1 MANIIREAAQT
12 PRRILDP
19 FAGAAALITLAL
31 AVLLGPAVA
40 PIESRDTG
48 EYVAVAGSFDSEWS
62 RDRPPVYPI
71 LIRICRL
78 AAGEAWPVMIVWV
91 QIALLC
97 GLAYVLGRV
106 LERFAVRSGLALVI
120 AVAACSTPALIFH
133 SRTVLP
139 EVLLAVLVALAWTE
153 TLRSMDGSGGA
164 RRPVLAAALA
174 GLWSGAAVLTKP
186 AWLLGAFP
194 LALGILVSRQRPAP
208 VRRRAALALLVV
220 HFVLLLSW
228 QAFLLHR
235 FGQRGI
241 SRMGTLGLNFAA
253 IRHGM
258 TRYGAGTPLYRHL
271 ESVGLLD
278 AALALRFDDL
288 KTFTRIKDTI
298 PDEIRIDSEFQRRVV
313 FDHLGEFLRKQLPRL
328 PAFFTTRPL
337 DEGSRNAGGALGAL
351 RGAHRLA
358 YALFFRVRVGPIS
371 VSPCLLLLLA
381 GALWS
386 SRDLRYRDA
395 YAMSLLTLA
404 SFVLLTVVVSFQ
416 DPTLARYRGEV
427 EPVLVCVAL
436 LPLGVGLGRLARP
449 ASAAPRERDP

>member
-1 MANIIREAAQT
+1 MPIIIRAT
-12 PRRILDP
+12 DSRRTFDP
-19 FAGAAALITLAL
+19 FAAAAALITLAL
-31 AVLLGPAVA
+31 VVLLGPAVA
-40 PIESRDTG
+40 PIESRDTN
-48 EYVAVAGSFDSEWS
+48 EYVAVADSFDSEWS
-62 RDRPPVYPI
+62 RDRPPLYPI

-78 AAGEAWPVMIVWV
+78 VAGEAWPVLIVWI

-97 GLAYVLGRV
+97 GLAYVLCRL
-106 LERFAVRSGLALVI
+106 LERLSVRSGLALAI
-120 AVAACSTPALIFH
+120 AAAACSTPALIFH

-139 EVLLAVLVALAWTE
+139 EVLLAFLVALAWSE
-153 TLRSMDGSGGA
+153 TLRSMDGSDGA

-194 LALGILVSRQRPAP
+194 LALGILISRKRPAP

-220 HFVLLLSW
+220 HFALLLSW
-228 QAFLLHR
+228 QAFLLQR

-241 SRMGTLGLNFAA
+241 SRMGSLGLNFAA

-258 TRYGAGTPLYRHL
+258 TRYGEGTPLYRHL

-278 AALALRFDDL
+278 AALKLRFDDL
-288 KTFTRIKDTI
+288 ESFNRIKDSI
-298 PDEIRIDSEFQRRVV
+298 PDDLRIDPEFERRVV
-313 FDHLGEFLRKQLPRL
+313 LDHLGEFLRKQLPRL
-328 PAFFTTRPL
+328 PLFFSTRPL
-337 DEGSRNAGGALGAL
+337 DEGMRSGGGFLGAL
-351 RGAHRLA
+351 RAAHRLA
-358 YALFFRVRVGPIS
+358 YALFFRVRVGPVS

-386 SRDLRYRDA
+386 SRDPRYRDA

-416 DPTLARYRGEV
+416 DPTLARYRGEI
-427 EPVLVCVAL
+427 EPVLLCVAL

-449 ASAAPRERDP
+449 FSAAPRDRAP